1 MPRSNRD
8 MVAWCLMILW
18 PKPFRFHDFFAW
30 NGETHIVEKSTKST
44 SPHSAEKPTKSIAFR
59 KLKPFS
65 PSLRNDMNQRYSAD
79 TFYALW
85 LCTGCRLVSPN
96 GRNVAMKWLWLPGP
110 RMKSMDEHAL
120 HGFRGILLQSWSWC
134 ACQPWRS
141 VSNEGSVS
149 HENMCRNWEGTWNMV
164 RNLDAELTLEKKFR
178 FFLPVHIAGFP
189 PFKKFRVYPF
199 IREGN
204 KHRGVEVRQ
213 SRWSHHGNL
222 HLRHANSTAER
233 WRVQVDPVL
242 HGGSGL
248 AFGVHGGLV
257 MHNEWRR
264 NAP

>member
-1 MPRSNRD
+1 MMSHDSVAKALPVPWFFCLKRWDTHCGEIDEINIATQRGKTNEINRLPKTKAIQSLFEEWHEPEILRRYVLRSVALHRLPARQSKWTKRSNE
-8 MVAWCLMILW
+8 MALTTW
-18 PKPFRFHDFFAW
+18 
-30 NGETHIVEKSTKST
+30 
-44 SPHSAEKPTKSIAFR
+44 AEDEI
-59 KLKPFS
+59 
-65 PSLRNDMNQRYSAD
+65 
-79 TFYALW
+79 
-85 LCTGCRLVSPN
+85 N
-96 GRNVAMKWLWLPGP
+96 GRTRIAW
-110 RMKSMDEHAL
+110 
-120 HGFRGILLQSWSWC
+120 IQSWSWC

-222 HLRHANSTAER
+222 HPRHANSTAER